1 MKQITHTCC
10 NEHAED
16 FFWAQQFWSPNHLKS
31 MEAFQKYTFGGGWFS
46 PLQVINSSFS
56 FVRQDWSWAC
66 HRRGITDHSSFW
78 LPPAAHVVYLGS
90 LSHCP
95 LNNSS
100 SFSFIKTILKILPG
114 IFPAVK
120 WIFLC
125 LCARRGGQESFFR
138 DYFPHWPGGWEI
150 PYVFTVCLYF
160 QLFHKPKCEAIRA
173 FTGTAL
179 PCFLSPLTDSF
190 MCRRLLILGLDI
202 HPYFT

>member
-10 NEHAED
+10 NEHAQD
-16 FFWAQQFWSPNHLKS
+16 FFWAQQFWSPNHQCQWRHSKNIN
-31 MEAFQKYTFGGGWFS
+31 AFRGGWGFS
-46 PLQVINSSFS
+46 PLQIINSSFS
-56 FVRQDWSWAC
+56 FIQQGWSSAC
-66 HRRGITDHSSFW
+66 HRNKTTV
-78 LPPAAHVVYLGS
+78 LLAAAHAVCLGS
-90 LSHCP
+90 LNHCP

-114 IFPAVK
+114 IS
-120 WIFLC
+120 LQ
-125 LCARRGGQESFFR
+125 LSGFFYACVHGEEEWNLFFHY
-138 DYFPHWPGGWEI
+138 YFPHWPGGWEI

-160 QLFHKPKCEAIRA
+160 QLFHKPKCEATRA

-190 MCRRLLILGLDI
+190 MCRRLLIPGLDI

>member
-1 MKQITHTCC
+1 MLSEEDGGFFPLLQI
-10 NEHAED
+10 
-16 FFWAQQFWSPNHLKS
+16 
-31 MEAFQKYTFGGGWFS
+31 
-46 PLQVINSSFS
+46 INSSFS
-56 FVRQDWSWAC
+56 FIQQDWRSAC
-66 HRRGITDHSSFW
+66 HRRGITRPPSFW
-78 LPPAAHVVYLGS
+78 LQPAAHVVCLGS
-90 LSHCP
+90 LNHCP

-114 IFPAVK
+114 ISLQLSGF
-120 WIFLC
+120 F
-125 LCARRGGQESFFR
+125 CACVHGGEEWNLFFH

-190 MCRRLLILGLDI
+190 MCRRLLIPGLDI
-202 HPYFT
+202 RPYFT